1 MLTINNIF
9 VRINITYIADE
20 DVTDEGE
27 TKVGVN
33 KKISNIPRVNPSHI
47 STSLNVMMGT
57 TI

>member
-1 MLTINNIF
+1 M
-9 VRINITYIADE
+9 RINITYIADE

-27 TKVGVN
+27 TKVGAN
-33 KKISNIPRVNPSHI
+33 ETIPNIPRVNPSHI